1 VKALTERNMI
11 ELQSPAARTSGSSF
25 ALRGIYAA
33 MAAVLAAYATS
44 LIVRGPGGP
53 TYTAL
58 DGWGVAGF
66 ELAAGVFILVR
77 GVRHQ
82 RDRPYTLLLGIG
94 ATSWALGDFAMT
106 YETLGGHTAPTLSV
120 ANFFWAGFFP
130 FAYLAVMVLMRRDV
144 RRFTAA
150 NYLDGVIATLAIA
163 CLIVAFAF
171 RPIAAAAGAGNEF
184 AAVNLVYPIC
194 DVLLSGLT
202 VGGILLLPRGA
213 RARWYLI
220 GTAGIVNAA
229 GDTAALFPS
238 LTASQV
244 GWFLNVIAW
253 PTSLLL
259 IAGAVWLTRDPR
271 VSAREQTASGF
282 RIPAYAASVAIAILV
297 YSVVHPSQAALI
309 FIALTLATAGIRFV
323 LALQRMNAINEQ
335 RHRDLETAAQAEHD
349 SKHVLQ
355 RAVESYA
362 AFAVRVAG
370 GDLTAT
376 VAVDED
382 PELGS
387 LAESLNTMVSGLA
400 EISTEIQTGVHDIA
414 ASTAQILGSVSTHT
428 DGASRQSSAIS
439 EATAT
444 VNELRMAADDSS
456 ARARDVASKAANSAR
471 VSDEGTEAVAALAEA
486 MCEIGERTADIR
498 KELVMLS
505 DRAQQIGVIT
515 ETVNELSSRSKLLA
529 LNATIEA
536 ARAGEHGRGFA
547 VVADQ
552 VRDLAD
558 QSQAATARVEGI
570 LDEVR
575 QATRASVAASEHGA
589 EVVERALDLTTRADE
604 RIRNLARTIR
614 DASDAAEQI
623 ASSAEFQ
630 SLSMDQIAAAMA
642 SIEDDTVQFVA
653 GAQSSEAAAQRLTEL
668 SDKLSTLSERYR
680 VSAAA

>member
-1 VKALTERNMI
+1 M
-11 ELQSPAARTSGSSF
+11 
-25 ALRGIYAA
+25 
-33 MAAVLAAYATS
+33 
-44 LIVRGPGGP
+44 
-53 TYTAL
+53 
-58 DGWGVAGF
+58 
-66 ELAAGVFILVR
+66 
-77 GVRHQ
+77 
-82 RDRPYTLLLGIG
+82 
-94 ATSWALGDFAMT
+94 
-106 YETLGGHTAPTLSV
+106 
-120 ANFFWAGFFP
+120 
-130 FAYLAVMVLMRRDV
+130 
-144 RRFTAA
+144 
-150 NYLDGVIATLAIA
+150 
-163 CLIVAFAF
+163 
-171 RPIAAAAGAGNEF
+171 
-184 AAVNLVYPIC
+184 
-194 DVLLSGLT
+194 
-202 VGGILLLPRGA
+202 
-213 RARWYLI
+213 
-220 GTAGIVNAA
+220 
-229 GDTAALFPS
+229 
-238 LTASQV
+238 
-244 GWFLNVIAW
+244 
-253 PTSLLL
+253 
-259 IAGAVWLTRDPR
+259 
-271 VSAREQTASGF
+271 
-282 RIPAYAASVAIAILV
+282 
-297 YSVVHPSQAALI
+297 
-309 FIALTLATAGIRFV
+309 
-323 LALQRMNAINEQ
+323 
-335 RHRDLETAAQAEHD
+335 
-349 SKHVLQ
+349 
-355 RAVESYA
+355 
-362 AFAVRVAG
+362 
-370 GDLTAT
+370 
-376 VAVDED
+376 
-382 PELGS
+382 
-387 LAESLNTMVSGLA
+387 
-400 EISTEIQTGVHDIA
+400 HDIA